1 MVFQKYL
8 FEVLERKM
16 QLGLTYSAT
25 CQIYWAIWDFPVF
38 SPLEISPVSPTK
50 DLTLINRL
58 YRERLLFLGQ
68 EVDSEISNQLIG
80 LMIYLS
86 MENDTQDLYLFIN
99 SPGGWVIP
107 GVALYDTM
115 QFVQPDV
122 QTICMGSAAS
132 MGSFILVGGEI
143 TKRLAFPHAWRQL
156 LFFYLS
162 FIFPSS
168 CEIEKPFLSYI
179 IRVMIHQPAGSFS
192 EVATGE
198 FILEVGEL
206 LKLRETLTRVYV
218 QRTGKPFWVVSEDME
233 RDIFMSATEAQAYG
247 IVDLVAVE

>member
-1 MVFQKYL
+1 MPIGVPKVPFRSPG
-8 FEVLERKM
+8 EEDSSWVD
-16 QLGLTYSAT
+16 
-25 CQIYWAIWDFPVF
+25 IY
-38 SPLEISPVSPTK
+38 
-50 DLTLINRL
+50 NRL

-86 MENDTQDLYLFIN
+86 IENDTKDLYLFIN

-115 QFVQPDV
+115 QFVQPDIH
-122 QTICMGSAAS
+122 TICIGSAAS

-143 TKRLAFPHAWRQL
+143 TKRIAFPHA
-156 LFFYLS
+156 
-162 FIFPSS
+162 
-168 CEIEKPFLSYI
+168 
-179 IRVMIHQPAGSFS
+179 RVMIHQPAGSFS

-218 QRTGKPFWVVSEDME
+218 QRTGKPLWVISEDME
-233 RDIFMSATEAQAYG
+233 RDVFMSATEAQAYG

>member
-1 MVFQKYL
+1 MPIGVPKVPFRSPG
-8 FEVLERKM
+8 EEDASWVD
-16 QLGLTYSAT
+16 
-25 CQIYWAIWDFPVF
+25 IY
-38 SPLEISPVSPTK
+38 
-50 DLTLINRL
+50 NRL

-86 MENDTQDLYLFIN
+86 IEDDTKDLYLFIN

-122 QTICMGSAAS
+122 HTICMGSAAS

-143 TKRLAFPHAWRQL
+143 TKRLAFPHANEAW
-156 LFFYLS
+156 
-162 FIFPSS
+162 
-168 CEIEKPFLSYI
+168 
-179 IRVMIHQPAGSFS
+179 VMIHQPAGSFS

-218 QRTGKPFWVVSEDME
+218 QRTGKPLWVVSEDME
-233 RDIFMSATEAQAYG
+233 RDVFMSATEAQAYG